1 MGLISSRKADIA
13 IVFGLA
19 STSRRSSPR
28 SIVTLALQPGPVV
41 TGPVVTSSTPL
52 FTSLPVASAGAAAVR
67 SPQALSSSFEEIKQR
82 QEQRIEDALEAWEA
96 SKKALQDAIALVE
109 TKEKEYT
116 GVVSEVRRNLEAV
129 DLVAS
134 LGGYEA
140 ARPAR

>member
-1 MGLISSRKADIA
+1 
-13 IVFGLA
+13 VFGLA
-19 STSRRSSPR
+19 STSRRSFPR
-28 SIVTLALQPGPVV
+28 SIVTLALQPGPV

-52 FTSLPVASAGAAAVR
+52 FTSLPVASSLTPAVS

-109 TKEKEYT
+109 TKEREYT
-116 GVVSEVRRNLEAV
+116 GVVSDVRRNLEAV

-134 LGGYEA
+134 LGGYEI
-140 ARPAR
+140 ARPPR

>member
-1 MGLISSRKADIA
+1 M
-13 IVFGLA
+13 FGLA
-19 STSRRSSPR
+19 STSRRSTPR

-41 TGPVVTSSTPL
+41 TSPVVTSSTPL
-52 FTSLPVASAGAAAVR
+52 FTSLPVASARAPAV
-67 SPQALSSSFEEIKQR
+67 SPPQALSSSFEEIKRR

-109 TKEKEYT
+109 TKEREYT
-116 GVVSEVRRNLEAV
+116 AIVSEVSRNLDAV

-134 LGGYEA
+134 LGGYEI

>member
-1 MGLISSRKADIA
+1 M
-13 IVFGLA
+13 FGLA
-19 STSRRSSPR
+19 STSRRTFPR
-28 SIVTLALQPGPVV
+28 SIVTLALQPGPAV

-52 FTSLPVASAGAAAVR
+52 FTSLPVASARAPAVG
-67 SPQALSSSFEEIKQR
+67 SPPVLSSSFEEIKRR

-134 LGGYEA
+134 LGGYEV